1 MSVSPF
7 DRNVDPNLD
16 LIPSLKQRKRNQSRL
31 DSLAWSA
38 GLSFIAYGVRAGIRS
53 NRAEMLRH
61 CLGFLPV
68 GWKQSSSPI
77 VECLYSIVCSEGDG
91 AESAFLFQLYKDN
104 QLLFRSP
111 DPIVLLERLESDLAL
126 HVADVT
132 QKRVFVHAGV
142 VGWHGRAILI
152 PARSMSGKTTL
163 VVDLVRAG
171 ATYYSDEFA
180 VIDQRGLVHPYA
192 RPLQVREHGSMRQ
205 NKCAVEAIGGVAGQV
220 PLPVGLVLLTRY
232 KAGSK
237 WRPRPISAGRSLLG
251 ILDNTVSARRDPAL
265 ALRTLKL
272 VTTQSFAVQGVRGE
286 GSEVVDWISA
296 HFHPQKMF
304 PTAVK

>member
-1 MSVSPF
+1 MSLSPF
-7 DRNVDPNLD
+7 DRSSRLNLA
-16 LIPSLKQRKRNQSRL
+16 LIPSLKQKKRNQSRL

-38 GLSFIAYGVRAGIRS
+38 GLSFTAYGVRAGVRS

-68 GWKQSSSPI
+68 GWKQSASPI

-91 AESAFLFQLYKDN
+91 AESSFQLYKDN
-104 QLLFRSP
+104 QRLFCSP
-111 DPIVLLERLESDLAL
+111 DPIMLLERLESDLAL
-126 HVADVT
+126 HVADLT
-132 QKRVFVHAGV
+132 PKRIFVHAGV
-142 VGWHGRAILI
+142 VGWYGRAILI

-192 RPLQVREHGSMRQ
+192 RPLQVREHGSIRQ

-237 WRPRPISAGRSLLG
+237 WRPRHISAGRSLLG

-265 ALRTLKL
+265 ALKTLKI
-272 VTTQSFAVQGVRGE
+272 VATQSFTVQGVRGE
-286 GSEVVDWISA
+286 GGEVVDWIST
-296 HFHPQKMF
+296 HFHPQRMF
-304 PTAVK
+304 PVPVT